1 MHSVNLLTLTFGC
14 LSGVAPPQGPP
25 ARRYDLRIQ
34 PRVRLRTTEGS
45 RLHMVLRGKGFAPVQ
60 SDDGL
65 WTVEGARVEEIGQI
79 AAHES
84 IPILELTNEAAT
96 LEQAYLSLTADQ
108 AEYTSVSTTVTQEA

>member
-1 MHSVNLLTLTFGC
+1 
-14 LSGVAPPQGPP
+14 
-25 ARRYDLRIQ
+25 
-34 PRVRLRTTEGS
+34 
-45 RLHMVLRGKGFAPVQ
+45 
-60 SDDGL
+60 
-65 WTVEGARVEEIGQI
+65 VEEIGQI